1 VAEEK
6 RMRTLARTFA
16 VLTALGLGLGASAYA
31 PDAAA
36 RTQISVGINVAP
48 PAPRYEVVPPPRVGY
63 AWAPGYWRWDPY
75 ARRHVWVVGRW
86 MPARH
91 GYVYRQPRWEHY
103 RGGWRFHDG
112 YWGH

>member
-1 VAEEK
+1 MK
-6 RMRTLARTFA
+6 TLARTFA
-16 VLTALGLGLGASAYA
+16 VLTAVGLGLSAFAYA
-31 PDAAA
+31 PDATA

-86 MPARH
+86 IPARR
-91 GYVYRQPRWEHY
+91 GYIYRAPRWEPY

-112 YWGH
+112 YWGR

>member
-6 RMRTLARTFA
+6 RMKTLARTFA

>member
-75 ARRHVWVVGRW
+75 AHRHVWVVGRW